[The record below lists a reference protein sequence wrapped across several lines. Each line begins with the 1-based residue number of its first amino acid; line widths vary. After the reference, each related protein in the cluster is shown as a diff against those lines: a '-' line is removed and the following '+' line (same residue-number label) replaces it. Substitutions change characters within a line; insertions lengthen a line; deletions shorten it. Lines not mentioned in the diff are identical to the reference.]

1 MNTIFE
7 SVHSSKPVAQR
18 IISTNELLMWLAQHP
33 NSYAFL
39 THQLQTQFSSVTSR
53 EDELKEYKRL
63 FQDFDPDNLVANEL
77 FFVIAKAWWSSW
89 IQYINSGDMG
99 DSNNVLHAHRPG
111 PINNSNLLEQD
122 QLRLHANLTEKKEY
136 MIITEP
142 LWDALYHWYG
152 GGPIISRRVIKAY
165 NKKLELELYPL
176 LLHICVCNKNGI
188 PEPCDQLLSSKVQTV
203 ERVKKRICQI
213 LDYDVHRSRLWVLD
227 NDYDDELL
235 LKNERQTLEELE
247 LCEEPMILIEGMN
260 ENGKYTFQE
269 NGGKRSHRTGEMQGL
284 VGLENLGNTCYMNSA
299 LQSLCHTNLL
309 RDYFLSGEYSDHI
322 NTEGEEGLHGEFAS
336 VFASLIQ
343 YIWKTQQR
351 VIAPRKFKMQLSEL
365 HHDYRGF
372 GQHDAQEALQI
383 MLDVGKS
390 V

>member
-1 MNTIFE
+1 M
-7 SVHSSKPVAQR
+7 
-18 IISTNELLMWLAQHP
+18 
-33 NSYAFL
+33 
-39 THQLQTQFSSVTSR
+39 
-53 EDELKEYKRL
+53 
-63 FQDFDPDNLVANEL
+63 
-77 FFVIAKAWWSSW
+77 
-89 IQYINSGDMG
+89 
-99 DSNNVLHAHRPG
+99 
-111 PINNSNLLEQD
+111 
-122 QLRLHANLTEKKEY
+122 
-136 MIITEP
+136 
-142 LWDALYHWYG
+142 
-152 GGPIISRRVIKAY
+152 
-165 NKKLELELYPL
+165 
-176 LLHICVCNKNGI
+176 
-188 PEPCDQLLSSKVQTV
+188 QTV

-227 NDYDDELL
+227 NDYDDALL

-322 NTEGEEGLHGEFAS
+322 NTEGEEGS
-336 VFASLIQ
+336 PR
-343 YIWKTQQR
+343 R
-351 VIAPRKFKMQLSEL
+351 VRLRVRVPDPVHLEDAAARDRSAQVQDALSEL

>member
-1 MNTIFE
+1 
-7 SVHSSKPVAQR
+7 
-18 IISTNELLMWLAQHP
+18 MWLAQHP

-165 NKKLELELYPL
+165 NKKLELELYTL

-227 NDYDDELL
+227 NDYDDALL